1 MLFRP
6 LNFLILAS
14 IVFWTTGAAQ
24 FVHEQVEHGHGQ
36 ESAQADS
43 GSSRRDKQPQRDEHD
58 DCPTCQ
64 LLAHI
69 SAAGVAPP
77 PVLLCFHPPCFI
89 SLQVTDRLPPTVESR
104 PFAPI
109 RGPPAA

>member
-14 IVFWTTGAAQ
+14 IAFWTTGAAHYL
-24 FVHEQVEHGHGQ
+24 HERMEHGHEEGP
-36 ESAQADS
+36 AHVDS
-43 GSSRRDKQPQRDEHD
+43 DGGSSEHQRQPQHDHHD

-69 SAAGVAPP
+69 TAVSVAPP
-77 PVLLCFHPPCFI
+77 PVLVCILLPCFI
-89 SLQVTDRLPPTVESR
+89 SLQVTDRRAPTVGS
-104 PFAPI
+104 
-109 RGPPAA
+109 